1 MRFLIAIH
9 CRLSFIYAPVQF
21 RLSLSRIHADGGN
34 IMCKT
39 GSVYMRTYI
48 THVYTYYTQTIN
60 RQLINECALMCVI
73 VCLRRRAPAFQ
84 RGLYYYNIGSFENA
98 D

>member
-1 MRFLIAIH
+1 
-9 CRLSFIYAPVQF
+9 
-21 RLSLSRIHADGGN
+21 
-34 IMCKT
+34 MCKT
-39 GSVYMRTYI
+39 GSVYMCSVYI
-48 THVYTYYTQTIN
+48 LYIITRIMYIYARTIN
-60 RQLINECALMCVI
+60 RQLINECALMYVI